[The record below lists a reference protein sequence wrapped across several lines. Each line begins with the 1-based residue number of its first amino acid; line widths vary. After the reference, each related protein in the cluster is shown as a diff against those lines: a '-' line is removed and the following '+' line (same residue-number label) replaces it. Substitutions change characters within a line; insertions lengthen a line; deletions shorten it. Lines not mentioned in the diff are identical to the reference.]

1 MTDVHTDAV
10 QREARRKRVQ
20 RLKKIIVATLITAI
34 LLPTV
39 FCIFLLIKTAKLEQQ
54 IETLTE
60 QIAFQEE
67 KMQEVTMNTEP
78 ENTESENTEPEVFLA
93 EPEREPEPEK
103 MTVDEPLETV
113 SGNESGEPIKI
124 RNVYLTFDDGPSIYT
139 GEILDILK
147 EYDVKATFF
156 VTGKEGQEAQ
166 ALYRRIVE
174 EGHTLGMHS
183 YSHKYDE
190 IYASKESFEADFIK
204 LRDYLYEVTGVEC
217 KLYRFPGGSSNMVSQ
232 VDMGELIEFL
242 AEQEI
247 TYFDW
252 NVSSGDSSGNE
263 LSVKQIVDNCTENM
277 DYYNNAFI
285 LMHDS
290 KEKRTTVEALPFVIE
305 KILAFENTQI
315 VPITDDTVPVQQI
328 KN

>member
-78 ENTESENTEPEVFLA
+78 ENTEPEVFLA

-190 IYASKESFEADFIK
+190 IYASKESFEADFVK

-242 AEQEI
+242 EEQEI